1 MEQTIE
7 GITPSMLWTFCVVLV
22 GLLALVVLVY
32 KVIEIMRKEHDRR
45 QSREQL
51 VGQGIEE
58 RIANAVMLK
67 LSPELDK
74 KFTEVNKKFEDVNK
88 QFTEIDKKLSNDKAE
103 IEMHTRQLNAYEDRV
118 DQLEG
123 GNKAL
128 CHGVFALLSHEV
140 NGNSIEKLTKA
151 HHAMQNF
158 LIDGKYNEEA
168 WQ

>member
-1 MEQTIE
+1 MEQAIE

-32 KVIEIMRKEHDRR
+32 KVIEIMRKEHERKVN
-45 QSREQL
+45 REQL

-67 LSPELDK
+67 LKPELDK
-74 KFTEVNKKFEDVNK
+74 KFADIE
-88 QFTEIDKKLSNDKAE
+88 QKLSNDKE
-103 IEMHTRQLNAYEDRV
+103 TIDMHTRQLNAYEDRV
-118 DQLEG
+118 DQLEN

-140 NGNSIEKLTKA
+140 NGNSIDKLKTA

-158 LIDGKYNEEA
+158 LIDGKYKEED
-168 WQ
+168 WK